1 MIFFVLLRL
10 ARQQERQTFKG
21 FTKQPNDS
29 ARDHAFRSI
38 YFAFPAQLR
47 REITKRQGHQFYCI
61 VLSWDAV
68 LPLQLQ
74 LNFPSERVGIMAK
87 EFERKRSQGFNDVF
101 TASPL
106 SDRKV
111 PILDVRLIEVCF
123 ITELTVLYGFY
134 TCNSKL

>member
-1 MIFFVLLRL
+1 M
-10 ARQQERQTFKG
+10 
-21 FTKQPNDS
+21 
-29 ARDHAFRSI
+29 
-38 YFAFPAQLR
+38 R
-47 REITKRQGHQFYCI
+47 REITKRQGHKFYCI

-68 LPLQLQ
+68 FSLQLQ
-74 LNFPSERVGIMAK
+74 LDFPSKRVEIMGK

-123 ITELTVLYGFY
+123 ITELTVLYIM
-134 TCNSKL
+134 

>member
-1 MIFFVLLRL
+1 MH
-10 ARQQERQTFKG
+10 
-21 FTKQPNDS
+21 
-29 ARDHAFRSI
+29 HAFLSI

-47 REITKRQGHQFYCI
+47 REITKRQGHKFYCI
-61 VLSWDAV
+61 FLSWDAV

-74 LNFPSERVGIMAK
+74 LNFPSERVGIVGK

-101 TASPL
+101 IASPF

-123 ITELTVLYGFY
+123 ITELTVLYIM
-134 TCNSKL
+134 

>member
-1 MIFFVLLRL
+1 MLRRR
-10 ARQQERQTFKG
+10 RQRERQTGKG
-21 FTKQPNDS
+21 FNKQTNNS
-29 ARDHAFRSI
+29 SFQSI
-38 YFAFPAQLR
+38 FFAFPAQLR
-47 REITKRQGHQFYCI
+47 REITKRQGHQFHCI

-74 LNFPSERVGIMAK
+74 LNFPSEQVGIMAK

-106 SDRKV
+106 SNRKV

-123 ITELTVLYGFY
+123 ITELTVLYIM
-134 TCNSKL
+134 